1 MQKVLVSACL
11 LGEPVRYNGADKF
24 CDHELMQQWIRDGR
38 VVPVCPEIA
47 GGLGVPRLAAEIAN
61 GTGGPSV
68 LAGEGQVIDSAGRD
82 VSSNFLDGARHAL
95 ELARMSCIRVAVLK
109 EGSPSCGSSYT
120 YDGTFTSTRVPHP
133 GVTAAL
139 LQQNGI
145 RVFSETQVA
154 EADAALK
161 ALESL

>member
-1 MQKVLVSACL
+1 MQKILVSACL

-24 CDHELMQQWIRDGR
+24 CDHELLQQWIRDGR

-47 GGLGVPRLAAEIAN
+47 GGLGVPRLPAEIVN

-68 LAGEGQVIDSAGRD
+68 LAGEGQVIDSDGRD
-82 VSSNFLDGARHAL
+82 VSINFIDGARHAL
-95 ELARMSCIRVAVLK
+95 ELARMSDIRVAVLK

-139 LQQNGI
+139 LRQNGI

-154 EADAALK
+154 EADAFVK
-161 ALESL
+161 ELETR